1 MERPEAPVPQPPQPG
16 DTVRAYMTLRRWPIA
31 RRCVMVEGDSDVRY
45 FELASN
51 EYHRATGKRL
61 VGSDLAMFSAGTGDA
76 GGTDGIYEEFPTLWK
91 VMRSDTD
98 SQGASLYKVCVL
110 LDNDHAGRRLFGLLK
125 QQYRAL
131 IPWRDVILLKHVMPL
146 GSSEPGTVKRQLDA
160 ANLPYADLDCEIEDL
175 FPADFIE
182 AFAAEGDVF
191 ARPPTE
197 KSGYIHYEF
206 KPAAKSALCR
216 YAEKHCM
223 AADLG
228 RLTETLKAIR
238 LYIGLPQDGV

>member
-1 MERPEAPVPQPPQPG
+1 MERPEATVLQPPQPG

-31 RRCVMVEGDSDVRY
+31 RRCVIVEGDSDVRY

-51 EYHRATGKRL
+51 EHHRATGKRL
-61 VGSDLAMFSAGTGDA
+61 VGSDLAVFSAGTGDA

-98 SQGASLYKVCVL
+98 SQGLSIYKVCAL
-110 LDNDHAGRRLFGLLK
+110 LDNDREGRRLFDLLTR
-125 QQYRAL
+125 QYRTL

-146 GSSEPGTVKRQLDA
+146 GSSEPGVVRRQLEA
-160 ANLPYADLDCEIEDL
+160 ANRPHADLDCEVEDL
-175 FPADFIE
+175 FPADFIA
-182 AFAAEGDVF
+182 AFAVKGDVF
-191 ARPPTE
+191 ARPLTE
-197 KSGYIHYEF
+197 KNGYIHYEL

-216 YAEKHCM
+216 YAEKYCM

-228 RLTETLKAIR
+228 RLIETLKAIR
-238 LYIGLPQDGV
+238 LYMGLPQDGV